1 MNGHFVILRK
11 ATTKTGKTF
20 YWYEYH
26 SIGYGN
32 DIMGELR
39 TVNNFYKGIE
49 HTIEAERLFPFKT
62 MREASNFVDHNN
74 QGADLNGTGLTAFL
88 KEINGES

>member
-1 MNGHFVILRK
+1 MNAQFVILRK

-20 YWYEYH
+20 YWYEHH

-32 DIMGELR
+32 DIMRELR
-39 TVNNFYKGIE
+39 TLHNFYKGIE

-62 MREASNFVDHNN
+62 VREASEFEARNN
-74 QGADLNGTGLTAFL
+74 MGADMNGTGLTAFL
-88 KEINGES
+88 KEIAG